1 IFMKRIQEGKIRSY
15 PFIKVFP
22 DGTIDWKN
30 DGFTRALMAELPDRV
45 KKHIESIE
53 SYDTT
58 REAILNDIP
67 LRKWFRNKNRD
78 LEIRQQ
84 KKAKKYMA
92 SMKKVVTYSSLDQ
105 GRMDRRKGEMDLSG
119 GRWEWKYGD
128 GVGVVALAG
137 NSLRREVAAIQRELR
152 DVVRSRMR
160 QIAGRDPSEEE
171 MNRVL
176 QLTDPD
182 TVHMTV
188 SEDIPNTRQIDPS
201 RADER
206 VSMMRKI
213 SGILSDSK
221 INVMFN
227 VSDVSILEDGS
238 ILIFGREVDDS
249 LETLRGAIAK
259 ETQGDETRRKRIQH
273 ITIGRIFD
281 KEKLGQEAYYHM
293 REILRMRSKRGGV
306 EVPMDPSL
314 RVWDQAGAFGTS
326 GGGRYVEPREIL
338 DIFSER
344 QEPSRDLSGT
354 MAPESDQLIK
364 SLIKDGRIAEVFLV
378 KGQLAVRR
386 IKYVEGHVP
395 GRASAE
401 DYLGE
406 DLDPADIFTKEQAEN
421 IEGWMKGKTL
431 PDERGDVRFRIILG
445 GAAIGWNTD
454 AEHISVSHAG
464 YRDGVIYIGGRL
476 LASIFTESHD
486 PVRMLILDQ
495 DEYRHLTEKDF
506 DCRLDTEAYKSRLSE
521 AINRIKAINDTNPD
535 RPRTDICPDAA
546 TARERHYGVDKED
559 PNIKWG
565 NFTPQD
571 KDLIRDDMSPVN
583 VAASLFILDGTDVP
597 EDRLRMKIW
606 MGPDDNYFRWSEKKM
621 QLVYRNIV
629 EGGTVYYFEGELPAF
644 FHGDFTFKYSVDGGT
659 RWRWANRGPG
669 DDLKLRR
676 TMFDESKAKIGAYG
690 LWRGDGQRADY
701 KRAKIFT
708 LYKGNVNL
716 KALVDKARD
725 VDDVFWETWKVPSGE
740 AGKNKVIFAGHSTDD
755 EGNNEGSVL
764 VMYNDM
770 SRTISV
776 IMRGDYEDAI
786 IPGTDRKLSSTDWYR
801 SVVEIRLDER
811 FRAKEVFH
819 RPELMGIS
827 RSGMALLMLHAGIDR
842 EEYAGL
848 FRLLQEELVL
858 YPVSPKMKLED
869 TYDMKPIEVG
879 AIVKIMDDPDGA
891 LDISLDEIDSL
902 ERIIEFARS
911 KTLTRLAL
919 ACLEILAEQGRY
931 RKDLYREKER
941 YVTEKMVLE
950 GMASVERVIRQ
961 DKTILREMGIDRA
974 AVKSVAVRWFAGGV
988 NKMIYRVTF
997 RMHDKA
1003 AKVFAMEFM
1012 SPVRLGEDFM
1022 MTNVEKPINIW
1033 ERKLSDAGFDFVPHV
1048 FSVKRISD
1056 YKPKILEEPLPRMAE
1071 RTSNWDFA
1079 MDPAVMDP
1087 ARALYDDTLIVAR
1100 EYVEGQ
1106 EALEYAAS
1114 VSPNA
1119 EEEKRINLAALTAYL
1134 RMWKATKDPVTGRGA
1149 GLMEPD
1155 KSNVV
1160 VYVQSSG
1167 YHGMVADFHS
1177 LSYGLGLKDLIRM
1190 LHHNKFTKEECAEA
1204 ARGVLNDE
1212 ECALAGKVLEE
1223 IDEAHPDDMIT
1234 EERPFMLA
1242 VSDVPDETLQEVS
1255 RGILEYPE
1263 RSGLKLN
1270 AEQQRL
1276 SMHGIK
1282 GALSY
1287 LAERI
1292 NRNMDISPGIKDNLA
1307 ITVDQMRRREIWTKV
1322 QYYKA
1327 RWGHD
1332 LILGGRMPVYDML
1345 YAFKHEDAFH
1355 LAEGFLD
1362 GTGVSREECVALV
1375 ILRHIVAEMFPEKDR
1390 DELRDIVG
1398 KVIGEES
1405 TLHIDGLI
1413 KRYAARS
1420 YIKILLEDDVLGIGP
1435 EKDLITYQAL
1445 ADTREAARNAEEYL
1459 ETVTWITMREARLED
1474 ISSREALAEYLT
1486 KRFGVRKFI
1495 IAGGK
1500 GTRFSPEGIVV
1511 KQLFRPD
1518 NDNTNIKLSRISAS
1532 FGKLDDVIVVD
1543 TVTLF
1548 NVIAADREIDE
1559 DTRALAADEAAEAVQ
1574 EFVKEGVISK
1584 TEAAR
1589 LIRDVTVKSK
1599 RDLRYSR
1606 RSDGLM
1612 DLAMFIRSITGS
1624 AKLIL
1629 GESDERVQFVTDKIA
1644 YAVFKAVMKQEN
1656 IIDEEKKDEFFGKN
1670 SIVVL
1675 DAGDGHGSAYME
1687 ALERLEAE
1695 GKIGNA
1701 RYSIIMHADS
1711 PGWGLEE
1718 YPDAVFITY
1727 LKTVNGLYPGSEE
1740 LPKASIAVKNPVDG
1754 RAKNRARIFID
1765 RTEEYGAIPLGIKEW
1780 NCMTEEERSGSSSM
1794 ASSRDP
1800 NLLTNANILIC
1811 DTPWAYS
1818 RREILRRDYRHMLGD
1833 QSRKKRR
1840 AYEYWSSDLLNIA
1853 ASEYLERKTR
1863 GETAAPATRM
1873 VYFGQHAPNANKIL
1887 KYALEYRDSLQEMIT
1902 NKILAMGVDVDR
1914 YAEVSIS
1921 SNEIIPGF
1929 DWDKAVHDIF
1939 KDNLSS
1945 DDGARALGNI
1955 KIRGRVHLDAAA
1967 RVGRGAI
1974 LDGSKDDIWLT
1985 GRTRV
1990 ERGVEIHG
1998 VIAHDERITSDRIYE
2013 QEKKLVTS
2021 FPVNGYRTREATLV
2035 NNVDLSGLGFIADS
2049 RTRIWLIKSNRS
2061 RSDEEALMDIFGG
2074 EIEGTKVRDQIF
2086 LYGDII
2092 LEDTVR
2098 VESGTMLDG
2107 RSGGVTL
2114 LGNTRVRKGTIL
2126 KDVKARDTIF
2136 ASRRGMDIYY
2146 YKQPTSIK
2154 EKFWLSD
2161 SVFEN
2166 AYVEWSA
2173 KVQNSTVVNS
2183 CVMGEAQ
2190 VLDSDIFNDLISQD
2204 SSVSGVRRED
2214 RENMLSALFSSGRNA
2229 SLRYVP
2235 GAYRLDEFEE
2245 VDRNEV
2251 KNYQLAFAK
2260 RLYGMTIKNEY
2271 VLTRMTEDTERFLF
2285 SGAADCLT
2293 LQQIR
2298 EYFFAKVRYNSLK
2311 YEGKE
2316 PGISEIKEFT
2326 DIMREYAGPYVKKAA
2341 SISLSDREAASA
2353 LLKEI
2358 MLKSARA
2365 NLLDPSMDT
2374 GLFDMMEASGTARL
2388 SGAEKLIEEK
2398 TMDHAAI
2405 DGFTEIEKLVLTPGK
2420 GTFIF
2425 FPDNIGEIEFDAAIW
2440 MALLKLGHKVV
2451 VAPKSGFAFGDADR
2465 SAAEE
2470 MIEHYRLP
2478 GELRDYYLS
2487 GALKVV
2493 DSGSLGEGF
2502 IPHKMS
2508 RELFEALGDPEL
2520 KAIISKGQANLFT
2533 LTSRNTVKVPV

>member
-1 IFMKRIQEGKIRSY
+1 MLANLENSMLLWTNERSAKEDQTLHMHIFRKEIGPEAYRNKLPVEEAALTPITRNRKGEGVIFRLEDYPSRRDPIEVIALKGSVANEGDRGLLAARCFSAETIIRRNGYPVDKVFMKRADDNVVIYMFPRKSGYEVFFRFRKGQKKRPVGPLAMMGLWILDNEAEYTEFTPRLAQNILANTAVRADSEEAISIEQNIKRDFEESEGIGILPGTFSMKPFEIMDQTGIKKYGRELIVRQRQIVERLWDGGVRRLNVDLGNWHGSLGDRHRWNAAHHILVCARRKGMTTVISIDQLPSNIDVLIPYRRYIDRSIMPHVDKISFRSDAAGEGFVRAVEFFDRFFPEKELEIFTYVDKTNEEAVDSIGKVLAWRGKRSKHLTQWALVRDTSSEEGKSLSEERYDLITEGIERKFPGVNIRHYEKSPEAAEIFVNDKGVIRAPGVAPEGWTADIFDIEKLNSEQSRQVFKATTERLRMESIPAGVMDEYKDTKGPGLGTAVTLLPAVKRLCAAEIHARTEAEALIASKIIEKMGLSAPAAEVGVLAVWAYNIGLGPRSSNNQFFESVKSFLENKYPEAKSPNGKWDLETAVEMLIDGVVPKDAPLIDRFEAFAAEYARQTGRETLNHAQRLVALSVFASKQLSYDILGNRRIRLPHDAKTLVDHYGRYRKMQRYLNRIGAHKEWRPEYSSERLSPDEILKITAAIRVAGRFSSYTDNASQALRGETPMSLSDSIETILNEFKANSENDEVTNGAVTSLVMLLADGDRDIMDTIERLSEGSQGEAKRAFLSFLRGSYERISMISSEEGPQKIIDDFSGYELGPSVSEYISAARFSFILAGGMFIVALASLSGIPASKAYLAGFAAAFLAGSYLIISGHNFLRTGHTIEKAIIKVRDGDPIFMKRIQEGKIRSY

-67 LRKWFRNKNRD
+67 LRKWFRNRNRD

-293 REILRMRSKRGGV
+293 REILRMRSKRGVV

-1445 ADTREAARNAEEYL
+1445 
-1459 ETVTWITMREARLED
+1459 
-1474 ISSREALAEYLT
+1474 
-1486 KRFGVRKFI
+1486 
-1495 IAGGK
+1495 
-1500 GTRFSPEGIVV
+1500 
-1511 KQLFRPD
+1511 
-1518 NDNTNIKLSRISAS
+1518 
-1532 FGKLDDVIVVD
+1532 
-1543 TVTLF
+1543 
-1548 NVIAADREIDE
+1548 
-1559 DTRALAADEAAEAVQ
+1559 
-1574 EFVKEGVISK
+1574 
-1584 TEAAR
+1584 
-1589 LIRDVTVKSK
+1589 
-1599 RDLRYSR
+1599 
-1606 RSDGLM
+1606 
-1612 DLAMFIRSITGS
+1612 
-1624 AKLIL
+1624 
-1629 GESDERVQFVTDKIA
+1629 
-1644 YAVFKAVMKQEN
+1644 
-1656 IIDEEKKDEFFGKN
+1656 
-1670 SIVVL
+1670 
-1675 DAGDGHGSAYME
+1675 
-1687 ALERLEAE
+1687 
-1695 GKIGNA
+1695 
-1701 RYSIIMHADS
+1701 
-1711 PGWGLEE
+1711 
-1718 YPDAVFITY
+1718 
-1727 LKTVNGLYPGSEE
+1727 
-1740 LPKASIAVKNPVDG
+1740 
-1754 RAKNRARIFID
+1754 
-1765 RTEEYGAIPLGIKEW
+1765 
-1780 NCMTEEERSGSSSM
+1780 
-1794 ASSRDP
+1794 
-1800 NLLTNANILIC
+1800 
-1811 DTPWAYS
+1811 
-1818 RREILRRDYRHMLGD
+1818 
-1833 QSRKKRR
+1833 
-1840 AYEYWSSDLLNIA
+1840 
-1853 ASEYLERKTR
+1853 
-1863 GETAAPATRM
+1863 
-1873 VYFGQHAPNANKIL
+1873 
-1887 KYALEYRDSLQEMIT
+1887 
-1902 NKILAMGVDVDR
+1902 
-1914 YAEVSIS
+1914 
-1921 SNEIIPGF
+1921 
-1929 DWDKAVHDIF
+1929 
-1939 KDNLSS
+1939 
-1945 DDGARALGNI
+1945 
-1955 KIRGRVHLDAAA
+1955 
-1967 RVGRGAI
+1967 
-1974 LDGSKDDIWLT
+1974 
-1985 GRTRV
+1985 
-1990 ERGVEIHG
+1990 
-1998 VIAHDERITSDRIYE
+1998 
-2013 QEKKLVTS
+2013 
-2021 FPVNGYRTREATLV
+2021 
-2035 NNVDLSGLGFIADS
+2035 
-2049 RTRIWLIKSNRS
+2049 
-2061 RSDEEALMDIFGG
+2061 
-2074 EIEGTKVRDQIF
+2074 
-2086 LYGDII
+2086 
-2092 LEDTVR
+2092 
-2098 VESGTMLDG
+2098 
-2107 RSGGVTL
+2107 
-2114 LGNTRVRKGTIL
+2114 
-2126 KDVKARDTIF
+2126 
-2136 ASRRGMDIYY
+2136 
-2146 YKQPTSIK
+2146 
-2154 EKFWLSD
+2154 
-2161 SVFEN
+2161 
-2166 AYVEWSA
+2166 
-2173 KVQNSTVVNS
+2173 
-2183 CVMGEAQ
+2183 
-2190 VLDSDIFNDLISQD
+2190 
-2204 SSVSGVRRED
+2204 
-2214 RENMLSALFSSGRNA
+2214 
-2229 SLRYVP
+2229 
-2235 GAYRLDEFEE
+2235 
-2245 VDRNEV
+2245 
-2251 KNYQLAFAK
+2251 
-2260 RLYGMTIKNEY
+2260 
-2271 VLTRMTEDTERFLF
+2271 
-2285 SGAADCLT
+2285 
-2293 LQQIR
+2293 
-2298 EYFFAKVRYNSLK
+2298 
-2311 YEGKE
+2311 
-2316 PGISEIKEFT
+2316 
-2326 DIMREYAGPYVKKAA
+2326 
-2341 SISLSDREAASA
+2341 
-2353 LLKEI
+2353 
-2358 MLKSARA
+2358 
-2365 NLLDPSMDT
+2365 
-2374 GLFDMMEASGTARL
+2374 
-2388 SGAEKLIEEK
+2388 
-2398 TMDHAAI
+2398 
-2405 DGFTEIEKLVLTPGK
+2405 
-2420 GTFIF
+2420 
-2425 FPDNIGEIEFDAAIW
+2425 
-2440 MALLKLGHKVV
+2440 
-2451 VAPKSGFAFGDADR
+2451 
-2465 SAAEE
+2465 
-2470 MIEHYRLP
+2470 
-2478 GELRDYYLS
+2478 
-2487 GALKVV
+2487 
-2493 DSGSLGEGF
+2493 
-2502 IPHKMS
+2502 
-2508 RELFEALGDPEL
+2508 
-2520 KAIISKGQANLFT
+2520 
-2533 LTSRNTVKVPV
+2533 